1 MLTKDEHGALRA
13 LQAGEATPYQQ
24 TQALHVI
31 VNKFSRS
38 HDVLFIPGSRD
49 ESSFLSGRGFVGQ
62 NILKY
67 LKLPVG
73 RLPTLDP
80 KEEEEENSHV

>member
-13 LQAGEATPYQQ
+13 LQVGEATPYQQ
-24 TQALHVI
+24 TQALYVI
-31 VNKFSRS
+31 TNKFSRA
-38 HDVLFIPGSRD
+38 HDVLFIPGHTD

-62 NILKY
+62 QILKY
-67 LKLPVG
+67 LNLPVG

-80 KEEEEENSHV
+80 KEEEENSNE